1 MKTSNFSSTSNKK
14 KEMTTKF
21 RQRSNGGKSAK
32 FLIDQVKSKPVLHKV
47 TYDSRAKGWVGPQKE
62 THSKWVKARGAV
74 MFLGIRNATRP
85 RIDVASLVRATKNR
99 TSFSKMTDVDQD
111 DSIQVT
117 LRNPSH
123 ISRPFDTTKPGGAVW
138 TSPKPIGSAK
148 ERSKYFSFDRP
159 KTSDRT
165 RLSSAVSSHQA
176 QYLKKILQEKE
187 KELQM
192 MQRLLSKSTEE
203 NSKLSKELEGYQ
215 GKNYDEIYVENLKLK
230 ESISRVSKENV
241 ILRGQLQ
248 QDRNPAVQ
256 RMLEKEKLL
265 KKQHTL

>member
-1 MKTSNFSSTSNKK
+1 
-14 KEMTTKF
+14 MTTKF
-21 RQRSNGGKSAK
+21 RQRASGGKSVRH
-32 FLIDQVKSKPVLHKV
+32 LIDQVKIKPALHKV
-47 TYDSRAKGWVGPQKE
+47 TYDSRARGWIGPQKE

-74 MFLGIRNATRP
+74 MFLGIRNATTRP
-85 RIDVASLVRATKNR
+85 RIDVASLVRATKNKM
-99 TSFSKMTDVDQD
+99 SFSKMTYVDKD

-117 LRNPSH
+117 LRNPSF
-123 ISRPFDTTKPGGAVW
+123 ISRPFDTTKSEGAVW

-192 MQRLLSKSTEE
+192 MQKLLSKSTDE

-215 GKNYDEIYVENLKLK
+215 GKNYDEIYLENLKLK

-248 QDRNPAVQ
+248 QERNPAVQ
-256 RMLEKEKLL
+256 RMLKKENLL
-265 KKQHTL
+265 RKQNTL